1 MKFTLDTTPA
11 PELGTACLVIGIFEH
26 AALHGSAELIDQ
38 ASNGALQQLIDS
50 GDINTDWKGTTML
63 HGLEGVV
70 AKRILVMGC
79 GETEKFSEVRYD
91 RVCGSAGV
99 FLRDHA
105 TTSAHI
111 CLNEVEAVKP
121 GKVMSGT
128 GQEAGLDQ
136 AHWRLRQAAVNVGRA
151 NYSYTA
157 TKAPKDDDNKPLVS
171 ASFNADAEMEL
182 ALAEARGIVKGYLR
196 SMELGNLPPNIC
208 NPAFL
213 AEQARAIA
221 NDYENVSVEILDK
234 DEMAQL
240 KMSALLAVG
249 QGSVNEPKLIVLK
262 YQGSNENTRPI
273 VLVGKGITFD
283 TGGISLKPGP
293 NMEQMKFDMGGA
305 ASVIGAF
312 EACADIQ
319 LPINLICIVAAAEN
333 MPDGNAYRPG
343 DVLTSMSGKTIEILN
358 TDAEGRLVLCDA
370 LTYSQRFN
378 PAALIDVAT
387 LTGACV
393 VALGHHASAIMS
405 KHDDLAKQLI
415 DAGQAAIDRGW
426 RLPLW
431 DDYQPQLKSTFADMR
446 NVGGMAAGSITAGC
460 FLSRFTKGQRW
471 AHIDCAGS
479 TWIWGGDKGSTGR
492 PVGLLSQFLIDQAS

>member
-1 MKFTLDTTPA
+1 MKFTLNTSSV
-11 PELGTACLVIGIFEH
+11 PELDTACLVIGVFEQ
-26 AALHGSAELIDQ
+26 AALQGTAKLIDKT
-38 ASNGALQQLIDS
+38 SNGALKKLLKS
-50 GDINTDWKGTTML
+50 GDVDTSWKSATML
-63 HGLEGVV
+63 HGLDGVA

-79 GETEKFSEVRYD
+79 GEVEKFNTVRYD
-91 RVCGSAGV
+91 AVCTSAGV

-111 CLNEVEAVKP
+111 CLGELDVQGMERLATN
-121 GKVMSGT
+121 
-128 GQEAGLDQ
+128 QETNKT
-136 AHWRLRQAAVNVGRA
+136 HWRVRQAAVNIDRA
-151 NYSYTA
+151 NYCYTT
-157 TKAPKDDDNKPLVS
+157 TKAPKDDDNKPLMS
-171 ASFNADAEMEL
+171 ASFSGDDDMQV
-182 ALAEARGIVKGYLR
+182 ALDQATGFAQGYLR
-196 SMELGNLPPNIC
+196 STELGNLPPNIC
-208 NPAFL
+208 TPAFL
-213 AEQARAIA
+213 AETACEIA
-221 NDYENVSVEILDK
+221 GNYKNVSVEILEQS
-234 DEMAQL
+234 EMAEL

-249 QGSVNEPKLIVLK
+249 RGSANGPRLIVLK
-262 YQGSNENTRPI
+262 YQGKDENSQPV

-283 TGGISLKPGP
+283 TGGISLKPGF

-312 EACADIQ
+312 EACAVMQ
-319 LPINLICIVAAAEN
+319 LPVNLICVVAAAEN

-343 DVLTSMSGKTIEILN
+343 DVLTSMSGKTIEVLN

-393 VALGHHASAIMS
+393 IALGHHASAIMS
-405 KHDDLAKQLI
+405 KHDDLAAELI
-415 DAGQAAIDRGW
+415 DAGQEAVDRGW
-426 RLPLW
+426 RLPIW
-431 DDYQPQLKSTFADMR
+431 DEYQPQIKSAFADMK

-460 FLSRFTKGQRW
+460 FLSRFTENQRW

-492 PVGLLSQFLIDQAS
+492 PAGLLTQFLINQAG